1 MKASQVRPVGNRI
14 LVLVNGP
21 HTSVKDASKIVLP
34 DFMQYPQLEVQ
45 LGMLSEKLLQTEK
58 SSAYHRE
65 LVFSHTGLIG
75 NKAGVSLG
83 IDESSGK
90 EMRLITPS
98 DILLIL

>member
-1 MKASQVRPVGNRI
+1 MKASQIRPVGNRM

-21 HTSVKDASKIVLP
+21 HTNAKDESKIVLP
-34 DFMQYPQLEVQ
+34 DFMQYPQLECVI
-45 LGMLSEKLLQTEK
+45 LELSPFAWKEVTSQ
-58 SSAYHRE
+58 A
-65 LVFSHTGLIG
+65 VVNPILIG

-98 DILLIL
+98 DILLILE